1 MRIAARLAM
10 GDKDSRSREPVV
22 PTVDPKEKA
31 KADQKKAKR
40 RELGGDADRGLDTGE
55 YEPYDEPNRRES
67 KREPERR
74 EPDSGT

>member
-1 MRIAARLAM
+1 MM
-10 GDKDSRSREPVV
+10 SDKHPRSREPVV

-40 RELGGDADRGLDTGE
+40 RELGGDADLGLDTGE
-55 YEPYDEPNRRES
+55 FEPYEE
-67 KREPERR
+67 KR

>member
-1 MRIAARLAM
+1 MRIAAPLDMR
-10 GDKDSRSREPVV
+10 DKESPSREPVV

-55 YEPYDEPNRRES
+55 FEPFDD
-67 KREPERR
+67 KRAPS
-74 EPDSGT
+74 SGT

>member
-1 MRIAARLAM
+1 MRIAPPLGMR
-10 GDKDSRSREPVV
+10 DNESRSREPVV

-55 YEPYDEPNRRES
+55 FEPFDDRRA
-67 KREPERR
+67 
-74 EPDSGT
+74 PDSNT

>member
-10 GDKDSRSREPVV
+10 MRDKDSRSREPVV

-55 YEPYDEPNRRES
+55 FEPYEE
-67 KREPERR
+67 KR
-74 EPDSGT
+74 EPDSGR

>member
-1 MRIAARLAM
+1 MRIAAPLGM
-10 GDKDSRSREPVV
+10 MMSDKESRSREPVV

-55 YEPYDEPNRRES
+55 YEPYDD
-67 KREPERR
+67 KQA
-74 EPDSGT
+74 PDSGT

>member
-1 MRIAARLAM
+1 MRIAAPLDM
-10 GDKDSRSREPVV
+10 MMSDKESRSREPVV

-55 YEPYDEPNRRES
+55 YEPYDD
-67 KREPERR
+67 KQA
-74 EPDSGT
+74 PDSGT

>member
-1 MRIAARLAM
+1 MM
-10 GDKDSRSREPVV
+10 SDKESRREPVV

-55 YEPYDEPNRRES
+55 YEPYDD
-67 KREPERR
+67 KKA
-74 EPDSGT
+74 PDSGT

>member
-1 MRIAARLAM
+1 MM
-10 GDKDSRSREPVV
+10 SDKESPSREPVV

-55 YEPYDEPNRRES
+55 FEPYDS
-67 KREPERR
+67 DKK
-74 EPDSGT
+74 D